1 MGVAVLAAEAK
12 RTRTEVTGGPDILS
26 DSCPGVVCGILEI
39 PFKDIMIPDVLKTHD
54 LRTVHNN

>member
-26 DSCPGVVCGILEI
+26 HSCPGVVCSILEI
-39 PFKDIMIPDVLKTHD
+39 PFKDFTIPDVLETHD
-54 LRTVHNN
+54 LRTVRSN